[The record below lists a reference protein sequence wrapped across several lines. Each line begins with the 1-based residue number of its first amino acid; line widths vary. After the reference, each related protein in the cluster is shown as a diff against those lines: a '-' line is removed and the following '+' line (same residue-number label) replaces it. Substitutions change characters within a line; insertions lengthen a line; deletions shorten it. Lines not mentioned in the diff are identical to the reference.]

1 MSDALKKDAV
11 QNAMELVF
19 LSKHDQKG
27 AFFDHE
33 ITKEYLNTRDP
44 KRSLEFLRSVED
56 TEDDVNVDML
66 TVRRLSNKANEL
78 IPQLKSW
85 LSSL

>member
-1 MSDALKKDAV
+1 VNEALEKDAV

-27 AFFDHE
+27 AFFNHE
-33 ITKEYLNTRDP
+33 ITKEYLNTRDS
-44 KRSLEFLRSVED
+44 KTSLEFLRSVED

-66 TVRRLSNKANEL
+66 TVRRLSKKANEL

-85 LSSL
+85 LASL